1 MLQDLRYAARTLLA
15 SPGFTVVALASL
27 AIGIGVNTTIF
38 TVVNAVLLRPLPV
51 ERPAEL
57 VDLYT
62 AGELEHATT
71 SWPDFRD
78 LQQSNTVFNGL
89 MGHSLMFANVNRDGR
104 SRIVMGEVV
113 TANYFEVLGVRPQL
127 GRTFTPDEDTVDGGN
142 RVAVLGHGF
151 WQREFAGS
159 PSAVGRPVRI
169 RGLDYTVVGVAPARF
184 NGMTPGFAPALW
196 IPASMVDEV
205 QPVGLQDSVPSPT
218 GRTRMERRG
227 QRWMFVKG
235 RLKASVS
242 LPQARGEIT
251 AIMSRL
257 EREHPATNR
266 NRRAVL
272 VPSRDVRIHPLIDG
286 TLVPGA
292 TLLMVAVS
300 LVLIIACANIA
311 NMLLARATTRS
322 REIAIRLAIGA
333 GRSRIVRQLTTE
345 SLLLGVLG
353 GWCGLLVARW
363 ATSLLLAFQPPLPI
377 AITLDLAP
385 DWRVFAF
392 ATLTSVATGA
402 AFGLVPAF
410 RATRPDLVTALKTDV
425 TTSSRGRWLSL
436 RNLLV
441 IGQVAVCFL
450 LLVASALLLRSLA
463 AARTIDVGFDPRG
476 LAVATVD
483 LSMHRYSTERGRR
496 FYESALESIARL
508 PGVRSVAIVERL
520 PFSPNAHTQAFYID
534 GRTYQPDERG
544 ATTDVTRVSPGYFRT
559 LGIPLLEG
567 RDFDVRDTPASPG
580 VVIVNE
586 TMARR
591 YWPQESAVGKRVR
604 TRAADGP
611 IFEVIGVVGDHKV
624 RTVGETARPF
634 AHFAWS
640 QGYNPSATVMARSV
654 RNTAQL
660 AEGMRRALTSI
671 EPDLVFLENQSMESA
686 IATTLFPARM
696 AAIVVGAAG
705 MIALLLAA
713 VGLYGVLAFS
723 VSRRSREIGIRMA
736 LGARPRSV
744 LALVVR
750 QGMTL
755 VGVGIALGL
764 LVALAMTRL
773 LAGVLYGVGATDLVS
788 FVGAAAV
795 LVAVA
800 AAANLIPARRASRV
814 DPMIALRIS

>member
-1 MLQDLRYAARTLLA
+1 
-15 SPGFTVVALASL
+15 
-27 AIGIGVNTTIF
+27 
-38 TVVNAVLLRPLPV
+38 
-51 ERPAEL
+51 
-57 VDLYT
+57 
-62 AGELEHATT
+62 
-71 SWPDFRD
+71 
-78 LQQSNTVFNGL
+78 
-89 MGHSLMFANVNRDGR
+89 
-104 SRIVMGEVV
+104 
-113 TANYFEVLGVRPQL
+113 
-127 GRTFTPDEDTVDGGN
+127 
-142 RVAVLGHGF
+142 
-151 WQREFAGS
+151 
-159 PSAVGRPVRI
+159 
-169 RGLDYTVVGVAPARF
+169 
-184 NGMTPGFAPALW
+184 
-196 IPASMVDEV
+196 
-205 QPVGLQDSVPSPT
+205 
-218 GRTRMERRG
+218 
-227 QRWMFVKG
+227 
-235 RLKASVS
+235 
-242 LPQARGEIT
+242 
-251 AIMSRL
+251 
-257 EREHPATNR
+257 
-266 NRRAVL
+266 
-272 VPSRDVRIHPLIDG
+272 
-286 TLVPGA
+286 
-292 TLLMVAVS
+292 
-300 LVLIIACANIA
+300 
-311 NMLLARATTRS
+311 
-322 REIAIRLAIGA
+322 
-333 GRSRIVRQLTTE
+333 
-345 SLLLGVLG
+345 
-353 GWCGLLVARW
+353 
-363 ATSLLLAFQPPLPI
+363 
-377 AITLDLAP
+377 
-385 DWRVFAF
+385 
-392 ATLTSVATGA
+392 
-402 AFGLVPAF
+402 
-410 RATRPDLVTALKTDV
+410 
-425 TTSSRGRWLSL
+425 
-436 RNLLV
+436 
-441 IGQVAVCFL
+441 
-450 LLVASALLLRSLA
+450 
-463 AARTIDVGFDPRG
+463 
-476 LAVATVD
+476 
-483 LSMHRYSTERGRR
+483 
-496 FYESALESIARL
+496 
-508 PGVRSVAIVERL
+508 VAIVERL